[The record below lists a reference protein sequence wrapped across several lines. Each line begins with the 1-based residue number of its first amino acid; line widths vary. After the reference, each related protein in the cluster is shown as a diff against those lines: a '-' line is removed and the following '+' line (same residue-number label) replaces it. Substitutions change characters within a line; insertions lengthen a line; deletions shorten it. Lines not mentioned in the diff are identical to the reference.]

1 MNFEEELPHIY
12 FETPTRGVLKGR
24 ITHDIQSVCLS
35 CPGRHQWRGQLFYF
49 ETTAANLEHLNSGIP
64 SAVWSEQARE
74 KLQEIEDLRKLEQN
88 KVVPSMDDGWEFL
101 TSPLD
106 HQREVFYISRDR
118 EAFGFFMDMGTG
130 KTWVGIN
137 TIRYLAIRHG
147 VTKVL
152 VIAPNGVH
160 RQWAMEE
167 IPKHMKPDFKYKC
180 TWYESSKAKYVQDRL
195 KEVLNYAGVQIICQ
209 HVESLSHAN
218 GATFAHDFAASGKSL
233 VIVDESSRIKSPSSI
248 RTKNVLKLNGI
259 SSFRRIMSGTPIT
272 KGVEDLYSQF
282 MFLDKNILGY
292 SSFFTFRNRYC
303 VLGGLEARQIVGYKN
318 VGELQKRVDGH
329 TYRKTK
335 EECLSLPEKT
345 FMTRS
350 VEFDPEQK
358 ILYNQVKD
366 EFVAQLEDGV
376 MVDVP
381 LAITR
386 MLRLQQILSGHFPNP
401 ETGQMQYVPTNR
413 TDALMEVLEEAGTS
427 KVIVWGKFSHDIKLI
442 SERLTKEKIGYVTY
456 TGNTSSGDRTKAID
470 TFRNEPNCKVF
481 LGNPAAAGIGL
492 NLTVANV
499 VVWYSTT
506 FNLDEYLQANDRC
519 HRIGQKWPVT
529 YVTLT
534 TPGSLDVKIAAALRK
549 KKHTADMILDLRDLL
564 D

>member
-1 MNFEEELPHIY
+1 MDLEEDLPHIH
-12 FETPTRGVLKGR
+12 FETPTRGVLSGR
-24 ITHDIQSVCLS
+24 ITQDIQRVCLS
-35 CPGRHQWRGQLFYF
+35 CPGRNQWRGQLFYF

-64 SAVWSEQARE
+64 SAVWSEEASE
-74 KLQEIEDLRKLEQN
+74 KLKEIEELRKLEQT
-88 KVVPSMDDGWEFL
+88 KVVPSMEDGWEFL

-106 HQREVFYISRDR
+106 HQKEVFYISRDR

-160 RQWAMEE
+160 RQWAAEE
-167 IPKHMKPDFKYKC
+167 IPKHMKTDFRYKC
-180 TWYESSKAKYVQDRL
+180 TWYESSKAKHIQDRL
-195 KEVLNYAGVQIICQ
+195 KEVLKYDGVQIICQ

-218 GATFAHDFAASGKSL
+218 GSAFAHDFVASGKSL

-248 RTKNVLKLNGI
+248 RTKNIIKLRDI
-259 SSFRRIMSGTPIT
+259 SAFRRIMSGTPIT

-303 VLGGLEARQIVGYKN
+303 ILGGFEARQIVGYKN

-335 EECLSLPEKT
+335 EECLNLPEKT
-345 FMTRS
+345 FMTRM
-350 VEFDPEQK
+350 VEFNPDQK

-366 EFVAQLEDGV
+366 DFVAQLEDGV
-376 MVDVP
+376 TVDVP

-386 MLRLQQILSGHFPNP
+386 LLRLQQILSGHFPNP

-413 TDALMEVLEEAGTS
+413 TDSLMEILEESGSS
-427 KVIVWGKFSHDIKLI
+427 KVIVWGKFTYDIELI
-442 SERLTKEKIGYVTY
+442 SQRLTKEKVGYVIY
-456 TGNTSSGDRTKAID
+456 TGNTSSNDRVAAIES
-470 TFRNEPNCKVF
+470 FRTDPSCKVF

-492 NLTVANV
+492 NLTVANI

-529 YVTLT
+529 YITLT